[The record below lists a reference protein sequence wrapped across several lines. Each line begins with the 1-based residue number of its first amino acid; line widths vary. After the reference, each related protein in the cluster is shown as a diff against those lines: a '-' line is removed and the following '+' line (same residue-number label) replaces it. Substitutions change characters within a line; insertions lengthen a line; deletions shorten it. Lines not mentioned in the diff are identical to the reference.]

1 LKREIIKL
9 SNELSPIA
17 IGLIPEAT
25 DRKPKCLI
33 VVVPV
38 YIAIVVIQVAV
49 PGIVCIVLS
58 RTPPV
63 TVLANVVEC
72 SIVVTVT
79 AWKT

>member
-1 LKREIIKL
+1 L
-9 SNELSPIA
+9 
-17 IGLIPEAT
+17 
-25 DRKPKCLI
+25 LI

-49 PGIVCIVLS
+49 PGIVCIVLR

-79 AWKT
+79 ARKT

>member
-1 LKREIIKL
+1 MNQINSIPKATNRE
-9 SNELSPIA
+9 PVF
-17 IGLIPEAT
+17 
-25 DRKPKCLI
+25 LI

-49 PGIVCIVLS
+49 PGIVCIVLR

-79 AWKT
+79 ARKT